1 MPPPGALCFWAVLFI
16 IPALVFFCVPC
27 ALPAS
32 PVILPATSL
41 PAAQPL
47 PLATMPALQVTA
59 PIGVFDSGLGGLTV
73 LRALQ
78 QRLPHEQF
86 LYFADTRYLPY
97 GDRPEAFLRQRG
109 QRIAEALVEKGVK
122 ALVIACN
129 TATAFASEA
138 IRSHL
143 PHLPVVA
150 LEPGVKP
157 AANLTRSGVVGV
169 LATTRTLSSPR
180 FLRLVENHAHHVR
193 VVTQPCP
200 GLAET
205 IEAEGPQSTGVAALL
220 DRYVAP
226 LRAAGADVVV
236 LGCTHYP
243 WVSEAI
249 AVRLPGAEIIDTGAA
264 VARQLERQLV
274 MHRLLVGGGGSGSS
288 LSPLQIATSGTAS
301 HVRETVGRLWGE
313 GLPVAHWPI

>member
-1 MPPPGALCFWAVLFI
+1 M
-16 IPALVFFCVPC
+16 
-27 ALPAS
+27 PAS
-32 PVILPATSL
+32 AFASSVALSLSGSAEVTSG
-41 PAAQPL
+41 QPQRFGQ
-47 PLATMPALQVTA
+47 ACAA

-78 QRLPHEQF
+78 QRLPHERF
-86 LYFADTRYLPY
+86 LYFADTRFLPY

-109 QRIAEALVEKGVK
+109 VLIAAALVAQGAK

-138 IRSHL
+138 IRSHW

-157 AANLTRSGVVGV
+157 AAALTASGVIGV

-180 FLRLVENHAHHVR
+180 FLQLVSNHAQHVQ
-193 VVTQPCP
+193 VVAQPCP

-205 IEAEGPQSTGVAALL
+205 IEAEGPHSPAAGALL
-220 DRYVAP
+220 DGYVAP

-243 WVSEAI
+243 WVSTAI
-249 AVRLPGAEIIDTGAA
+249 ADRLPGAKIIDTGMA
-264 VARQLERQLV
+264 VARQLERQLAAHHLCCGLHPPSDGTPV
-274 MHRLLVGGGGSGSS
+274 PTHAGH
-288 LSPLQIATSGTAS
+288 LQLATSGHARQVQT
-301 HVRETVGRLWGE
+301 TVARLWGTA
-313 GLPVAHWPI
+313 LPVVNWSV